1 MVKLFFKILILL
13 VLSSAVFAQETPKIK
28 KTQKQLSELRSEIK
42 KLQDELDSKS
52 KREKESIESLE
63 KINKQNSLLSKLIHK
78 LKQEELSKKSEV
90 AKLVNQMND
99 IQSKIKA
106 LKDDY
111 SVYVVWV
118 YKNRQKSKLDY
129 LFNASS
135 VREALNRYKYL
146 EAVTRN
152 NELKLER
159 LNDTQKELETL
170 ASKVEREKQNKHR
183 LASEKAREQSKLKSK
198 KKEKKN
204 LISVL
209 KKDQKNIEQEI
220 SNKKNNEIEIRN
232 IITKLIE
239 EEKRRL
245 ASIRTKRLK
254 NKNVKIP
261 DRFNYSSLENFSA
274 LRGKLKWP
282 LKGGKVVRKFG
293 ENKNTKLNTVTQNYG
308 IDIKAGKYTDVNVVA
323 EGFVSAIRW
332 IPGYG
337 TVVIVAHRDEY
348 RTVYGHI
355 TDVQVEEGQRL
366 SRGQKLGKVNTSLEG
381 KLLHFEVWNDRNY
394 KNPERWLSRK

>member
-1 MVKLFFKILILL
+1 MVKILLKILIIS
-13 VLSSAVFAQETPKIK
+13 LSITAAFAQETPKIK
-28 KTQKQLSELRSEIK
+28 KTQKQLSELRWEIK
-42 KLQDELDSKS
+42 KLQSELDSKS
-52 KREKESIESLE
+52 LKEKESIESLE
-63 KINKQNSLLSKLIHK
+63 KINKQNSLLSKLIRNLKKEEQIKK
-78 LKQEELSKKSEV
+78 LEV
-90 AKLVNQMND
+90 DQLVKQMNN
-99 IQSKIKA
+99 IQKRITA
-106 LKDDY
+106 LKEDY
-111 SVYVVWV
+111 SRYVVWV

-129 LFNASS
+129 LFNAVS

-146 EAVTRN
+146 KAVTRN
-152 NELKLER
+152 NHLKLER
-159 LNDTQKELETL
+159 LNDKQKELGNITG
-170 ASKVEREKQNKHR
+170 AVEKEKQNKHR
-183 LASEKAREQSKLKSK
+183 LAIEKASEQLKLKSK
-198 KKEKKN
+198 KKEKKK
-204 LISVL
+204 LITLL

-254 NKNVKIP
+254 NKNIKIP
-261 DRFNYSSLENFSA
+261 ERFNYNSLEKFSE
-274 LRGKLKWP
+274 LRGKLQWP
-282 LKGGKVVRKFG
+282 LKDGKIVRKFG

-308 IDIKAGKYTDVNVVA
+308 IDIEAGKNTDVEVVA

-337 TVVIVAHRDEY
+337 TVVIVAHRNEY

-355 TDVQVEEGQRL
+355 TDVQVEEGQKL
-366 SRGQKLGKVNTSLEG
+366 SRRQKLGKVNTSLEG

>member
-1 MVKLFFKILILL
+1 MVKSLLKIFFICFLCSFIL
-13 VLSSAVFAQETPKIK
+13 AQETKEIK

-42 KLQDELDSKS
+42 NLQNQLDSKS

-63 KINKQNSLLSKLIHK
+63 KINKQNSLLAKLINK
-78 LKQEELSKKSEV
+78 LKKEEKSRKKEVDKLSG
-90 AKLVNQMND
+90 QMD
-99 IQSKIKA
+99 EIQLKIKA
-106 LKDDY
+106 LKEDY
-111 SVYVVWV
+111 AKYIVWV
-118 YKNRQKSKLDY
+118 HKNRQKSKLDY
-129 LFNASS
+129 LFDASS

-159 LNDTQKELETL
+159 LKDTQKELEFIAGKLEKEQAKKHQL
-170 ASKVEREKQNKHR
+170 AT
-183 LASEKAREQSKLKSK
+183 EKAKEQSNLNSK
-198 KKEKKN
+198 KKEQRK

-209 KKDQKNIEQEI
+209 KRDQKNIEKEI

-239 EEKRRL
+239 YEKRRL
-245 ASIRTKRLK
+245 ASIRTERLK

-261 DRFNYSSLENFSA
+261 DRFNYNSLENFSSF
-274 LRGKLKWP
+274 RGKLKWP
-282 LKGGKVVRKFG
+282 LKGGKIVRKFG
-293 ENKNTKLNTVTQNYG
+293 ENKNSKLNTVTQNYG

-355 TDVQVEEGQRL
+355 TDVMVEEGEKI
-366 SRGQKLGKVNTSLEG
+366 SRGQKIGKVNNSLEG
-381 KLLHFEVWNDRNY
+381 KLLHFEIWNDRNY
-394 KNPERWLSRK
+394 QNPERWLIRN